1 MQYSIS
7 VLSQEDDASISDLA
21 LPRRRARENFKDGSQ
36 LKIHAL
42 LMGNDMFSLMP
53 PASLITRL
61 FYREKCNLESVSTP
75 LEDAP
80 LPGAPLTVFENYSKR
95 YHFTILRFFER
106 VSWRIDK
113 SKIE

>member
-42 LMGNDMFSLMP
+42 LMGNDMFSLKP

-80 LPGAPLTVFENYSKR
+80 LRSSSTHSV
-95 YHFTILRFFER
+95 
-106 VSWRIDK
+106 
-113 SKIE
+113 